1 MNYYGIRKICYNSV
15 ILFESYSNRPS
26 VSRTRTVARGI
37 WMQDGCATL
46 RDLVGDQSANVRTVF
61 TMNGSR
67 HHGEAR
73 R

>member
-1 MNYYGIRKICYNSV
+1 MNYCRIVAI
-15 ILFESYSNRPS
+15 ESLSFLNIHLNHT
-26 VSRTRTVARGI
+26 RTRTVARGV

-61 TMNGSR
+61 AMNGSR

-73 R
+73 